1 LPSKE
6 CLANGHRLGIE
17 CLRPSGV
24 VARSADSMSPRAD
37 KGKHMICRT
46 HFSTPKLTILV
57 LVSCLAACSR
67 GAAEQRVPLCGVH
80 EVVFDGPRCG
90 AGEAPARDVELVT
103 QWRHESGSP
112 TCAILGFWDGDG
124 HGGTAGT
131 VFKAWQA
138 GGAS

>member
-1 LPSKE
+1 MLGKQASSW
-6 CLANGHRLGIE
+6 HR
-17 CLRPSGV
+17 
-24 VARSADSMSPRAD
+24 MSTPV
-37 KGKHMICRT
+37 GSCRT
-46 HFSTPKLTILV
+46 LGGLNVAESRPGKTHDLSHAFQYTKKLTILV

-67 GAAEQRVPLCGVH
+67 GAAEQRVPLYGVH

-124 HGGTAGT
+124 HGGTAGAD
-131 VFKAWQA
+131 FEALQA
-138 GGAS
+138 AGAS